1 MFFFFSFYFHEFYE
15 ALKTDESFIDLQRRG
30 AHSTKGK
37 RQKRI
42 AVVDQPSHPDVDT
55 LHDYVLGDLNNK
67 QMREVM
73 DHLSK
78 CEECVG
84 KASEIRRLDKEITKD
99 FQHYMR
105 TSVSEPKD
113 PSSDDPI

>member
-1 MFFFFSFYFHEFYE
+1 MFFFFFFPQLAE
-15 ALKTDESFIDLQRRG
+15 ALKSDRSFMDLLRQD
-30 AHSTKGK
+30 AHFRKIEDK
-37 RQKRI
+37 I
-42 AVVDQPSHPDVDT
+42 PFFFHPDVDT

-84 KASEIRRLDKEITKD
+84 KALESRRLDKEITKD

-105 TSVSEPKD
+105 SSVSEPKD
-113 PSSDDPI
+113 PSSDDLI